1 MRLDKFL
8 VECGIGSR
16 KEVKELIQNREVFVN
31 GVPSKDPTLNI
42 KIEND
47 KIEYKS
53 KVLVYKE
60 FRYYILNKL
69 SGYVTALVDSKSPT
83 VMELLPEWVNK
94 KDLFPVGRL
103 DKDTVGLLLFTN
115 NGKLAHEL
123 ISPKKHVDKVYYVE
137 VENSI
142 SKEDITRLE
151 EGIDIGGYITKPS
164 KAEKISDKKL
174 YLNIQEGKFHQVK
187 KMMHGISN
195 EVTYLKRV
203 TFGKLE
209 LGNLEAGS
217 VIEIEL
223 KDII

>member
-31 GVPSKDPTLNI
+31 GLPSKDPTLNI

-53 KVLVYKE
+53 EILVYKE

>member
-123 ISPKKHVDKVYYVE
+123 ISPKKHVDKVYYV
-137 VENSI
+137 
-142 SKEDITRLE
+142 
-151 EGIDIGGYITKPS
+151 GGYITKPS